1 MNRKLKAELI
11 NLFERSTVERAI
23 ELYNDIKKCIDNDII
38 IRVSKEIAEIS
49 SQRKKIEYF
58 QTLDIDTKQALIL
71 TILFP

>member
-11 NLFERSTVERAI
+11 NLFGRLTVERAI

>member
-11 NLFERSTVERAI
+11 NLFGRSTVERAI
-23 ELYNDIKKCIDNDII
+23 ELYNDIKKCIDSDII